1 MKSCREA
8 CETLELDDAAVNLSI
23 AAVRKQ
29 YKLMALKYHPDKNKS
44 PDATKRYQEIKEAHD
59 YLLKHLDNKRERGE
73 SESLEA
79 TWTSSV
85 SSFFE
90 TLYNNEHLQKRVFHP
105 LLMRIIETCETKIFE
120 RMDAARASKIYAI
133 LLKYKDSLHL
143 SDDFLEKVAE
153 VIRTTSAATKTFVLN
168 PNLDDMMSQGVYRL
182 RVEDDSETIVFVPL
196 WHSELVYNNKT
207 ACVVQCD
214 PELPDNVELDE
225 ENNIHVFVN
234 YDLVDLW
241 RGGERMMV
249 EYNLGKKVCS
259 FPLEALNIKREQVI
273 KRVGEGIP
281 RANTVD
287 IFNVE
292 RLSDIYLHV
301 KLT

>member
-8 CETLELDDAAVNLSI
+8 CETLELDDQANLSI
-23 AAVRKQ
+23 TAVRKQ

-59 YLLKHLDNKRERGE
+59 YLLKHLDKREGGE
-73 SESLEA
+73 SESFEA

-120 RMDAARASKIYAI
+120 RMDAVRASKIYAI
-133 LLKYKDSLHL
+133 LVKYKDSLHL
-143 SDDFLEKVAE
+143 SDEFLENVAE
-153 VIRTTSAATKTFVLN
+153 VIRTSTVTKGFVLN
-168 PNLDDMMSQGVYRL
+168 PNLDDMRNQSVYKL
-182 RVEDDSETIVFVPL
+182 RVDETTTVFVPL
-196 WHSELVYNNKT
+196 WHSELIYNKN
-207 ACVVQCD
+207 CIVQCE

-225 ENNIHVFVN
+225 NNNIHVFLT
-234 YDLVDLW
+234 YSLMDLW
-241 RGGERMMV
+241 RGEETLV
-249 EYNLGKKVCS
+249 KYSLGKKVCS
-259 FPLEALNIKREQVI
+259 FPLESLKIKRDQVVVM
-273 KRVGEGIP
+273 RGEGMP
-281 RANTVD
+281 MANTAD

-292 RLSDIYLHV
+292 RLSDVYLHV

>member
-8 CETLELDDAAVNLSI
+8 CETLELDDQTALSI
-23 AAVRKQ
+23 EAVRKQ

-59 YLLKHLDNKRERGE
+59 YLLRQIESGKHARDDVDETT
-73 SESLEA
+73 

-133 LLKYKDSLHL
+133 LVKYKDSLHL

-153 VIRTTSAATKTFVLN
+153 VIRTTTVTKAFILN
-168 PNLDDMMSQGVYRL
+168 PNLDDMMNQSVYRL
-182 RVEDDSETIVFVPL
+182 RVDESEAIYVPL
-196 WHSELVYNNKT
+196 WHSELIYNKN
-207 ACVVQCD
+207 CIVQCE
-214 PELPDNVELDE
+214 PELPPNVELDE
-225 ENNIHVFVN
+225 NNNIHLFLTYN
-234 YDLVDLW
+234 LMDLW
-241 RGGERMMV
+241 RDGETLV
-249 EYNLGKKVCS
+249 KYSLGKKVCS
-259 FPLEALNIKREQVI
+259 FPIESLKIKRDQVVVM
-273 KRVGEGIP
+273 RGEGMP
-281 RANTVD
+281 MANTAD

-292 RLSDIYLHV
+292 RLSDVYLHIT
-301 KLT
+301 LS